1 MRYWLIPA
9 LVAAALLAA
18 WLDADSGI
26 RTYLQLRDDVGA
38 TELRLEA
45 LRAEIGALQSEADA
59 LGKSDFAVERAIRE
73 ELEWAKP
80 GETVVRLPAARPL
93 PDPASARGTPPR
105 GGETP

>member
-1 MRYWLIPA
+1 MRYLLIPA

-26 RTYLQLRDDVGA
+26 RAYLRLRDDVGA
-38 TELRLEA
+38 TESRLQA
-45 LRAEIGALQSEADA
+45 LRAAIGALESEADA

-80 GETVVRLPAARPL
+80 GETVVRLPVPAAVRQ
-93 PDPASARGTPPR
+93 PP